1 MAELAELHK
10 KIERELAVG
19 KEEDIAI
26 IKLVEDLME
35 YGYHSRASDVH
46 VDPELDRVRIRLRVD
61 GVLQDAFVFPKK
73 IQQEIITRIK
83 VLSGLRT
90 DEHQAAQDGRF
101 RAAVA

>member
-1 MAELAELHK
+1 MVK
-10 KIERELAVG
+10 R
-19 KEEDIAI
+19 EEDIAI

-73 IQQEIITRIK
+73 FSREIITRIK
-83 VLSGLRT
+83 VLSRSSHRRT
-90 DEHQAAQDGRF
+90 SGGPGRPF
-101 RAAVA
+101 SGGGGGRRPC